1 MKHTHFSTVQKTML
15 ALLVGIV
22 AVPVTSTALFL
33 QQSAVD
39 TLELEPQSLRDAAL
53 GDRSRLRAQRRLYW
67 QAIEQS
73 QRNEN
78 FERPDFNDPS
88 TYERVHGSA
97 PEAEASDDVTTVT
110 SLTTNRLE
118 THDRALLRRYTR
130 AGFCPE
136 GLKTFP
142 ITGFYELCVNL
153 VGESVKE
160 APATGLLNHKAYLR
174 QRFKGSAPEISGFK
188 LRMQMMD
195 EARNGYRRDPGQL
208 PMRPT
213 YCVMNPDCLQ

>member
-1 MKHTHFSTVQKTML
+1 ML

-33 QQSAVD
+33 QPGAVD
-39 TLELEPQSLRDAAL
+39 SLQLEPQSLRDTAL
-53 GDRSRLRAQRRLYW
+53 EDRSRVRAQRRLYW

-73 QRNEN
+73 QRNED

-88 TYERVHGSA
+88 TYQRVYGSA
-97 PEAEASDDVTTVT
+97 PVVEEQLDKSTVT
-110 SLTTNRLE
+110 SLATNQLE

-130 AGFCPE
+130 AGFCPD

-142 ITGFYELCVNL
+142 ISGFYDLCVSL
-153 VGESVKE
+153 VGDSVKKD
-160 APATGLLNHKAYLR
+160 PVTGLLNNKAYLR
-174 QRFKGSAPEISGFK
+174 QQFKGSAPEISEFK
-188 LRMQMMD
+188 LRMQMID
-195 EARNGYRRDPGQL
+195 EANNGYRRDPGQV

-213 YCVMNPDCLQ
+213 NCVLNPDCLQ